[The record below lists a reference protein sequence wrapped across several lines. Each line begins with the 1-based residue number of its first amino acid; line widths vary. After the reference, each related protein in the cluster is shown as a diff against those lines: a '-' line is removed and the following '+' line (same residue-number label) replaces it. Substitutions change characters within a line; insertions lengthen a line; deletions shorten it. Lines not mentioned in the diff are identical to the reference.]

1 MCLESIPTETFTLL
15 LCRVKKMISIIY
27 PTVAFVRCEKVFKNA
42 DVIFHFS
49 VTYRHPPFNVSQY
62 SQYQFF
68 RYKTITDQREKGKTF
83 D

>member
-15 LCRVKKMISIIY
+15 LCRVKKMKSIIY